1 MNRLS
6 LYYPVRP
13 HVVNRPWGFY
23 SPQEYLPFGFTRH
36 NGVDLNLVDGQ
47 SILAPLEAEVVN
59 IGNEPS
65 GGGIFVSLLSSSQY
79 TFDDD
84 GSDSNSNS
92 TSDDGSNKGTPTFVL
107 LDFFHCQEIKVSI
120 GDHVAIGQLIAL
132 GDNTG
137 VTTGSHTHMQPRRES
152 IVPAPAGATIN
163 AYRFMGSEVCFMD
176 FNKNDA
182 NNSFDPAPYWNGTY
196 ADEYDPGAVVELEEK
211 VSDLTRVRDALIAD
225 LQKEKPQARTRPV
238 QSMQPVQPARAVR
251 AVPAIPAAGKIK
263 KIKKRLKQS

>member
-1 MNRLS
+1 MNRLE

-47 SILAPLEAEVVN
+47 SIFAPLEAEVVN
-59 IGNEPS
+59 IGNEPT

-79 TFDDD
+79 GFDDVD
-84 GSDSNSNS
+84 GSNSGSNSNG
-92 TSDDGSNKGTPTFVL
+92 DGTPTFVL

-137 VTTGSHTHMQPRRES
+137 VTTGSHTHMQPRRETV
-152 IVPAPAGATIN
+152 VPAPVGATVN
-163 AYRFMGSEVCFMD
+163 TYRFMGSEVCFMD
-176 FNKNDA
+176 FEKNDA
-182 NNSFDPAPYWNGTY
+182 NNSFDPAPYWNGKY
-196 ADEYDPGAVVELEEK
+196 ADEYNPGAIAELEEK
-211 VSDLTRVRDALIAD
+211 VSDLTRVRNALIAD
-225 LQKEKPQARTRPV
+225 LQKKTIPV
-238 QSMQPVQPARAVR
+238 ETQPRQPIQLARAVR
-251 AVPAIPAAGKIK
+251 IVPAVPVAGKIK
-263 KIKKRLKQS
+263 KIKKRLKKS

>member
-1 MNRLS
+1 MDRLS

-23 SPQEYLPFGFTRH
+23 SPQEYLPFGFTLH

-47 SILAPLEAEVVN
+47 SIFAPLEAEVVN

-79 TFDDD
+79 TFDGGGGD
-84 GSDSNSNS
+84 NS
-92 TSDDGSNKGTPTFVL
+92 GSNNNGGTPTFVL

-152 IVPAPAGATIN
+152 VVPAPVGATIN

-176 FNKNDA
+176 FDKNDA

-196 ADEYDPGAVVELEEK
+196 ADEYDQGAVAELEEK
-211 VSDLTRVRDALIAD
+211 VSDLTRVRDELVAD
-225 LQKEKPQARTRPV
+225 LQKKITPIKT
-238 QSMQPVQPARAVR
+238 QSTQPTQPARVVQV
-251 AVPAIPAAGKIK
+251 VPTVPVVK
-263 KIKKRLKQS
+263 KVKKKAKKN

>member
-1 MNRLS
+1 MVPRLS

-47 SILAPLEAEVVN
+47 SIFAPLEAEVVN
-59 IGNEPS
+59 IGNEPA

-79 TFDDD
+79 IFDD
-84 GSDSNSNS
+84 GGGDSNSNS
-92 TSDDGSNKGTPTFVL
+92 NSNSDGGSDKGTPTFVL
-107 LDFFHCQEIKVSI
+107 LDFFHCQEIKVNI

-152 IVPAPAGATIN
+152 VVPAPVGATIN
-163 AYRFMGSEVCFMD
+163 AYRFMGSEVCFTD
-176 FNKNDA
+176 FEKNDA

-196 ADEYDPGAVVELEEK
+196 ADEYNPGAVAELEEK
-211 VSDLTRVRDALIAD
+211 VSDLTRVRDGLVAE
-225 LQKEKPQARTRPV
+225 LQKKTILIETQPTSAMPV
-238 QSMQPVQPARAVR
+238 VC
-251 AVPAIPAAGKIK
+251 AAGKIK
-263 KIKKRLKQS
+263 KIKKRTKKS